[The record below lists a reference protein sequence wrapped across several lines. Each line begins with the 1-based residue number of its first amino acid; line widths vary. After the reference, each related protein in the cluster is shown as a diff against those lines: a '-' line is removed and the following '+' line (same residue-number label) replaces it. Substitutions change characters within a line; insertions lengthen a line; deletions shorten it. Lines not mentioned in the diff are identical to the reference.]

1 MTTSSTVSVD
11 GAFQGAMKRF
21 EDADIDSSRIDA
33 RLLLGFVL
41 GGGAEQVLAQS
52 GRDLTQIES
61 RHLEDLVRRRAKREP
76 ISHILG
82 TREFWSLPFKVTAAT
97 LTPRP
102 DTETLIDAALD
113 AVSQAPRR
121 VLDLGTGSG
130 CILLAL
136 LSEWRGAQGLGMDAS
151 QEALDVAKEN
161 AASLGLDE
169 RAQFVLGDWTAPHWV
184 RDLGARDLGAPFD
197 VVVSNPPYILDG
209 DVAKLDVDVRD
220 FEPRGALVGG
230 PDGLDAY
237 RAIVDSVAEILAPS
251 GLVIFEVGI
260 NQAEDVSNML
270 INKGFSV
277 VERRRDLSGIERA
290 VVARHG

>member
-11 GAFQGAMKRF
+11 GAFQDAMKRF
-21 EDADIDSSRIDA
+21 EDAGIDSARIDA

-52 GRDLTQIES
+52 GRDLTQAES
-61 RHLEDLVRRRAKREP
+61 RHLEDLVRRRATREP

-82 TREFWSLPFKVTAAT
+82 TREFWSLPIKVTAAT

-102 DTETLIDAALD
+102 DTETVIDAALD
-113 AVSQAPRR
+113 AVTQPPRR

-136 LSEWRGAQGLGMDAS
+136 LSEWKDAQGLGMDAS

-184 RDLGARDLGAPFD
+184 RDLGTRNLGTPFD

-237 RAIVDSVAEILAPS
+237 RAIVDSLPEILAPL

-260 NQAEDVSNML
+260 NQAEDVSNIL